1 MIKSMIVAGLGG
13 FLGTCARFL
22 VGKLATYLFP
32 SPFPYGTF
40 TVNIA
45 GCFLIGIFFGLS
57 ERANLM
63 SYSMMLF
70 LITGFCGGFTT
81 FSTFSADMLQL
92 VQNGNKLYF
101 AMYLVGS
108 ILLGIAFVWIGKAL
122 VRG

>member
-40 TVNIA
+40 AVNIA